1 MPQIMSRMVIPKI
14 AIASIM
20 KKRQKADV
28 DNDGDFDIMLINNG
42 DPKLPAGSYLR
53 NNGGMQFTFV
63 KAAKSSNIH
72 RLPHSVFTK

>member
-1 MPQIMSRMVIPKI
+1 
-14 AIASIM
+14 
-20 KKRQKADV
+20 V